1 MIENMSEQDQKN
13 RQIAKRKGVSPSSS
27 LRPHFVALARQVQR
41 WASDKKRH
49 QTGPLNIGIT
59 SLDTRAGRSTVSFN
73 LAAALVSVVRDK
85 ILLVEADFGKHYIT
99 RRLGR
104 ARSTGLAELV
114 LGFEEASDV
123 IHETPLNGL
132 FVLGC
137 GRKSGQ
143 EALELPFDLLQNVIS
158 EKFDEFGFVV
168 FDLPV
173 ASHLTACYSI
183 ANQLDGV
190 ILTVEANQ
198 IDQRQ
203 INRFKKQMETFG
215 VEIIGVVINK
225 S

>member
-1 MIENMSEQDQKN
+1 MIEKMSEQDQKN
-13 RQIAKRKGVSPSSS
+13 RQLAKRKGVSPSAS
-27 LRPHFVALARQVQR
+27 LRPHFVALARQIQR
-41 WASDKKRH
+41 WASEKKRQCPH
-49 QTGPLNIGIT
+49 PLNIGIT
-59 SLDTRAGRSTVSFN
+59 SLDARVGRSTVSFN
-73 LAAALVSVVRDK
+73 LAAALVSVAREK

-104 ARSTGLAELV
+104 ARSTGLAELI
-114 LGFEEASDV
+114 LGFAEEDV
-123 IHETPLNGL
+123 IQETPLQGL
-132 FVLGC
+132 YVLGC

-143 EALELPFDLLQNVIS
+143 EALELPFDLLEEVIS
-158 EKFDEFGFVV
+158 RKFNEFGFAVY
-168 FDLPV
+168 DLPV

-190 ILTVEANQ
+190 VLAVEANQ
-198 IDQRQ
+198 IDQRL